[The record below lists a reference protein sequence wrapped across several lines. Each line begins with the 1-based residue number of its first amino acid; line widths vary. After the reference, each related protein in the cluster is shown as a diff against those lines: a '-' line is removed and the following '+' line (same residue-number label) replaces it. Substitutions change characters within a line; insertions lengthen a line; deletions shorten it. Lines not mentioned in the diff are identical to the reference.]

1 MPHGKGGGLLIPDSI
16 RMETIVARIMLVLTV
31 GVIVGGA
38 TYVVLTIIEVLQK
51 K

>member
-1 MPHGKGGGLLIPDSI
+1 MNPAFVRLALVL
-16 RMETIVARIMLVLTV
+16 IVAVV
-31 GVIVGGA
+31 VGGA

>member
-1 MPHGKGGGLLIPDSI
+1 
-16 RMETIVARIMLVLTV
+16 METVLTRIAFVLFV
-31 GVIVGGA
+31 GLIVGGA

>member
-1 MPHGKGGGLLIPDSI
+1 MNPDFV
-16 RMETIVARIMLVLTV
+16 RLALVLIVAVV
-31 GVIVGGA
+31 VGGA